1 MRVPSYTTT
10 AIPPLITNNFG
21 VVRGFDNY
29 YRIDTDILAAQ
40 DLQIQINLLNER
52 VEALEELLLEFGI
65 KKVFDKAGDEA
76 ND

>member
-1 MRVPSYTTT
+1 MPSYTTT

-29 YRIDTDILAAQ
+29 YCIDIDIPEAQ

-65 KKVFDKAGDEA
+65 KKVFDETDNKE
-76 ND
+76 

>member
-29 YRIDTDILAAQ
+29 YRIDTDIPAAQ

-52 VEALEELLLEFGI
+52 VLLEFGI